1 MQSMTCKK
9 KPFGW
14 TTRRVARSRF
24 KTLRKAKNVE
34 SAYRAGLSVGF
45 TAKSSLKSMGR
56 IPRSTGCYE
65 LGAKYR

>member
-1 MQSMTCKK
+1 MICKK
-9 KPFGW
+9 RPFGW
-14 TTRRVARSRF
+14 KTRRVARSRF

>member
-1 MQSMTCKK
+1 MICKK
-9 KPFGW
+9 RPFGW
-14 TTRRVARSRF
+14 NTRRVARSRF

-56 IPRSTGCYE
+56 IPRSKGCYE